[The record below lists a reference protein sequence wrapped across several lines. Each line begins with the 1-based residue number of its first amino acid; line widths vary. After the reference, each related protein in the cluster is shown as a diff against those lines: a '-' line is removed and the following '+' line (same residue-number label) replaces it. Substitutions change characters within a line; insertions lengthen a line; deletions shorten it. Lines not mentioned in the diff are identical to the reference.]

1 MENEKTVTKTVQ
13 FTYARA
19 LVADLNS
26 SRIFT
31 DDIEFI
37 GRYYSEK
44 AIEKELQRICASRGL
59 KLVSYSG
66 VKIIRRRYEMPT
78 HQFISSAEIIKI

>member
-13 FTYARA
+13 FTFARA
-19 LVADLNS
+19 LVADIDR

-31 DDIEFI
+31 EDIEFI

-44 AIEKELQRICASRGL
+44 AIEKELQRICSSRGL

-78 HQFISSAEIIKI
+78 QQFITSAQLINI